1 VPEGDC
7 DDADADV
14 HPDAP
19 ELVADGVDQDCDG
32 GESCYVDADSDGLRP
47 DETTTVLSDDADC
60 DDAGEAT
67 DAKPPLDCDDSSGDA
82 DEDGLDDAREVL
94 QLNTDACNPD
104 TDDDGAADGREI
116 NDMATDPLDP
126 DTDGGGVYDGRED
139 AEGTN
144 PLDPDDDVVLV
155 DDDKP
160 EGCGCA
166 TTDRSA
172 AWVLLL
178 AVVGLRRRRG

>member
-1 VPEGDC
+1 MAVF
-7 DDADADV
+7 
-14 HPDAP
+14 
-19 ELVADGVDQDCDG
+19 
-32 GESCYVDADSDGLRP
+32 
-47 DETTTVLSDDADC
+47 
-60 DDAGEAT
+60 AT
-67 DAKPPLDCDDSSGDA
+67 RKPSWSPSTQRRS
-82 DEDGLDDAREVL
+82 E
-94 QLNTDACNPD
+94 
-104 TDDDGAADGREI
+104 
-116 NDMATDPLDP
+116 
-126 DTDGGGVYDGRED
+126 TDGGGVYDGRED